1 MTEKVPFD
9 KLFSDGK
16 TVELMSIGQ
25 VAAWFTS
32 QGQGRLRLPPIQRSF
47 VWRNEQI
54 VNYWDSLMRG
64 YPAGM
69 MMVTRTA
76 GARHYGRGLNNRTEE
91 LSDTDFQLF
100 DGQQR
105 LTTLLLGL
113 GNGSLAG
120 SLHLWV
126 DIGKPKG
133 SRDRLYE
140 LRINSTGQPFGYRAG
155 EPNTKLSA
163 DDRRAAQQCW
173 PIQGGKPQPPD
184 AIFSEM
190 AKGQIGRL
198 SSAKCA
204 VSLRYVLTELMARG
218 TEAAAKELRLLA
230 AQNAANAEGDEI
242 DDLLT
247 QLEKALKAEI
257 IVKLVDSAVL
267 DESNYARFFARLGQ
281 GGTRLSDDELSYSL
295 IKDQYPKVHDR
306 VEDIVK
312 GPGRF
317 ASEVDL
323 VLGALRIAQTL
334 APWPDSREWE
344 QVGRPTP
351 DRVRQ
356 VHEKGKDTTEPY
368 FCSMLPDDD
377 IAPVKL
383 ETAVQHLRVGLLY
396 DTTSNS
402 CGLPSMLL
410 AHLPRDL
417 LDVLLLFTFKRGE
430 TNPWN
435 GEDRRTLIAFVLHWL
450 IFVANDDKAAYH
462 TFKEVQAAAWCFG
475 KRPVAALIRHFES
488 EGIAHHAPRRLD
500 WQCLTEEV
508 QQRGCRLATWTERFS
523 GRDDANRPSP
533 GEALRILSTHSE
545 LIRRALIWLQRRYI
559 TLTFPHYDPTST
571 RDDDLPFD
579 LDHAI
584 PQGLFGADWRTIQKR
599 ICLSEPIQFK
609 DWRHTVG
616 NSLGNLRW
624 LSAADN
630 RGRGMGPIEAER
642 PQDREQPSLDD
653 YVDRPSWN
661 KLIDTETWTEEDV
674 ATFQRLIDSRTLL
687 LTKTLMN
694 ESGIVDLID
703 IVDRMNTSPDSP
715 ANV

>member
-1 MTEKVPFD
+1 MTDQLPFD
-9 KLFSDGK
+9 KLFGNGE
-16 TVELMSIGQ
+16 TVELMSMGR

-76 GARHYGRGLNNRTEE
+76 GARHYGRGLDNRTEE

-105 LTTLLLGL
+105 LTTILLGL
-113 GNGSLAG
+113 GKGSLAG
-120 SLHLWV
+120 SLQLWV
-126 DIGKPKG
+126 DIGKLGG
-133 SRDRLYE
+133 SRDRLCE

-155 EPNTKLSA
+155 EPNTKLNA
-163 DDRRAAQQCW
+163 DDRRAAQQYW
-173 PIQGGKPQPPD
+173 PIQDGKPQPPD

-204 VSLRYVLTELMARG
+204 VSLSYMLTELMTRGLQATAR
-218 TEAAAKELRLLA
+218 ELRLLA
-230 AQNAANAEGDEI
+230 AQSGANAEGNEI
-242 DDLLT
+242 DELLR
-247 QLEKALKAEI
+247 QLENALNAEI
-257 IVKLVDSAVL
+257 IVKLVDSTVL
-267 DESNYARFFARLGQ
+267 DQSNYARFFARLGQ
-281 GGTRLSDDELSYSL
+281 GGTRLSDDELCYSL

-306 VEDIVK
+306 IEEIVK

-334 APWPDSREWE
+334 KPWPDSKEWE

-356 VHEKGKDTTEPY
+356 IHEKGKNTTEPY
-368 FCSMLPDDD
+368 FRSMLPDDVN
-377 IAPVKL
+377 APVKL
-383 ETAVQHLRVGLLY
+383 ATAVQHLRAGLIY
-396 DTTSNS
+396 DTASNS

-430 TNPWN
+430 TETWD

-462 TFKEVQAAAWCFG
+462 TFKEVQVVAWCFG
-475 KRPVAALIRHFES
+475 KRPVAALIRHFEI
-488 EGIAHHAPRRLD
+488 EGFARHAPRHFD

-508 QQRGCRLATWTERFS
+508 QQRGCRLATWAERFS
-523 GRDDANRPSP
+523 GTDDANRPNP
-533 GEALRILSTHSE
+533 GEAIRILSTHSE

-584 PQGLFGADWRTIQKR
+584 PQGLFGADWRTVQKR
-599 ICLSEPIQFK
+599 ICLADPIQFK

-616 NSLGNLRW
+616 NSFGNLRW
-624 LSAADN
+624 LAAADN

-642 PQDREQPSLDD
+642 PQNGEQPSLDD
-653 YVDRPSWN
+653 YLDRPLWN
-661 KLIDTETWTEEDV
+661 KLIESETWTEEDV
-674 ATFQRLIDSRTLL
+674 ATFQRLIDSRTIL

-694 ESGIVDLID
+694 ESGIADLID
-703 IVDRMNTSPDSP
+703 ISDRMNASP
-715 ANV
+715 ASPATV